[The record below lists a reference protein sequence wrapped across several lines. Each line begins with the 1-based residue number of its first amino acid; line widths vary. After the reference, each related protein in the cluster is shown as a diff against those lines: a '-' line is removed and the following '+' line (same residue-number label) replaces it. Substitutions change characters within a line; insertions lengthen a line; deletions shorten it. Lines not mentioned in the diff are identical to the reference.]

1 MKVLKPFY
9 YDDFKCIADKCIDN
23 CCHMQW
29 QITIDEKTYKKY
41 RKLKGTW
48 GKKINNNITRI
59 RKNNNYLSYGKIKL
73 KDCGCS
79 LLDEEGFCT
88 IHAQLGEG
96 YLSNTCKMYP
106 RNIAKYNNIY
116 ERNLLMSCP
125 EVARY
130 FVKHQGNFYF
140 NMDEEELLDLDK
152 DYIIN
157 KNYDEN
163 LYNLLWN
170 ARGLAIEIVQFKE
183 IDIWKRIVFVKS
195 LCDKVQKIIDKND
208 YENYQSLLN
217 NFKNEIVNVDT
228 IKSLDKITIVPGIK
242 ISFTQTILQLRNDF
256 GIKNEK
262 YLKLIDEYNELV
274 EKNNTDIL
282 IIEIENEFNEILNEY
297 NNIMENLLIYLIY
310 KYFMNALYT
319 KNLEVEI
326 SNVIISYA
334 VIKMLLLA
342 RWYKNNKILNE
353 EDFVEVFYVFSRVIE
368 HNNGFLDILQNN
380 IKDAG
385 YDSVAYMT
393 ILVH

>member
-9 YDDFKCIADKCIDN
+9 YDDFNCIANKCIDS
-23 CCHMQW
+23 CCSGW
-29 QITIDEKTYKKY
+29 NVYIDKNMYKKY
-41 RKLKGTW
+41 KKVRGVF
-48 GKKINNNITRI
+48 GKKLSNSINRI
-59 RKNNNYLSYGKIKL
+59 KLNGNDLSYGKIKL
-73 KDCGCS
+73 KNNICPMMN
-79 LLDEEGFCT
+79 EEKLCDVY
-88 IHAQLGEG
+88 INLGEE
-96 YLSNTCKMYP
+96 YLCNTCKVYP
-106 RNIAKYNNIY
+106 RNINKYGEIY
-116 ERNLLMSCP
+116 ERNLTMSCP

-130 FVKHQGNFYF
+130 FVKHKGDFYF
-140 NMDEEELLDLDK
+140 NMDDEELSDLDK
-152 DYIIN
+152 HYIVN
-157 KNYDEN
+157 KICDKN
-163 LYNLLWN
+163 LYNLLWD
-170 ARGLAIEIVQFKE
+170 ARSLTVEIIQFKE
-183 IDIWKRIVFVKS
+183 IEIWKRIVFLKT
-195 LCDKVQKIIDKND
+195 LCDKVQVIINEKD

-242 ISFTQTILQLRNDF
+242 MSFTQTILQLRNNV

-274 EKNNTDIL
+274 EKNNSGIL
-282 IIEIENEFNEILNEY
+282 MIEIENEFNKFLSQH
-297 NNIMENLLIYLIY
+297 NNVLENLLVYLIY
-310 KYFMNALYT
+310 KYFMRALYT

-326 SNVIISYA
+326 NNVIISYA

-368 HNNGFLDILQNN
+368 HNNGFLDRLYNN

-393 ILVH
+393 ILVR

>member
-9 YDDFKCIADKCIDN
+9 YDDFNCIANKCIDS
-23 CCHMQW
+23 CCIGW
-29 QITIDEKTYKKY
+29 NVYINKNTYKKY
-41 RKLKGTW
+41 KKVGGVF
-48 GKKINNNITRI
+48 GKKLSNSINRI
-59 RKNNNYLSYGKIKL
+59 KLNGNDLSYGKIKL
-73 KDCGCS
+73 KNNICPMMN
-79 LLDEEGFCT
+79 EEKLCDVY
-88 IHAQLGEG
+88 INLGEE
-96 YLSNTCKMYP
+96 YLCDICKLYP
-106 RNIAKYNNIY
+106 RNINKYGEIY
-116 ERNLLMSCP
+116 ERNLTMSCP

-130 FVKHQGNFYF
+130 FVKHKGDFYF
-140 NMDEEELLDLDK
+140 NMDEEKLSDLDK

-163 LYNLLWN
+163 LYNLLWD
-170 ARGLAIEIVQFKE
+170 ARSLTMEIIQFKE

-195 LCDKVQKIIDKND
+195 LCDKVQVVINKNN

-242 ISFTQTILQLRNDF
+242 MPFTQIILQLRNNV

-282 IIEIENEFNEILNEY
+282 IIEIENKFDRFLSKY

-310 KYFMNALYT
+310 KYFMKALYT

-368 HNNGFLDILQNN
+368 HSNGFLDILQNN

-393 ILVH
+393 ILVR

>member
-9 YDDFKCIADKCIDN
+9 YDNFKCIADKCIDN
-23 CCHMQW
+23 CCHIQW

-41 RKLKGTW
+41 KKIKGSW
-48 GKKINNNITRI
+48 GNKINNNITRI
-59 RKNNNYLSYGKIKL
+59 RKNNSYLNYGKIKL
-73 KDCGCS
+73 KERGCS
-79 LLDEEGFCT
+79 LLDEEGFCS

-130 FVKHQGNFYF
+130 LIKHKGDFYF
-140 NMDEEELLDLDK
+140 NMDEEKLSDVDK

-163 LYNLLWN
+163 LYNLLWD
-170 ARGLAIEIVQFKE
+170 ARSLTMEIIQFKE
-183 IDIWKRIVFVKS
+183 IEIWKRIVLSKI
-195 LCDKVQKIIDKND
+195 LCDKVQVIINEND

-242 ISFTQTILQLRNDF
+242 MSFTQTILQLRNNF

-310 KYFMNALYT
+310 KYFMIALYT
-319 KNLEVEI
+319 KNLYREVN
-326 SNVIISYA
+326 NVLISYA

-342 RWYKNNKILNE
+342 RWYKNNKKLEE
-353 EDFVEVFYVFSRVIE
+353 EDFIEIFYLFSREIE
-368 HNNGFLDILQNN
+368 HSNVFLNKLHNN

>member
-1 MKVLKPFY
+1 MRVLKPFY

-23 CCHMQW
+23 CCHIQW
-29 QITIDEKTYKKY
+29 TITIDEKTYKKY
-41 RKLKGTW
+41 RKLKGPW

-59 RKNNNYLSYGKIKL
+59 RKNNSYLNYGKIKL

-88 IHAQLGEG
+88 IHAQLGEK
-96 YLSNTCKMYP
+96 YLSNTCRMYP
-106 RNIAKYNNIY
+106 RNIIKYNDIY
-116 ERNLLMSCP
+116 ERNLTMSCP

-130 FVKHQGNFYF
+130 FVKHQGDFYF
-140 NMDEEELLDLDK
+140 NMNEEELLDLDK

-170 ARGLAIEIVQFKE
+170 ARGLAIEIVQFKK

-208 YENYQSLLN
+208 YENYEKVLK
-217 NFKNEIVNVDT
+217 NFRREIVNVDT
-228 IKSLDKITIVPGIK
+228 INSLDKITIVPNIK
-242 ISFTQTILQLRNDF
+242 MQFTKAILQLRNNIV
-256 GIKNEK
+256 IKNEK
-262 YLKLIDEYNELV
+262 YLNLIDEYNEL
-274 EKNNTDIL
+274 EKKNNADIL
-282 IIEIENEFNEILNEY
+282 MTKIENEFNEILNEY
-297 NNIMENLLIYLIY
+297 NNIMENLLVYLIY
-310 KYFMNALYT
+310 KYFMKALYT
-319 KNLEVEI
+319 KNLEKEV

>member
-23 CCHMQW
+23 CCHIQW
-29 QITIDEKTYKKY
+29 TITIDEKTYKKY
-41 RKLKGTW
+41 RKLKGPW

-59 RKNNNYLSYGKIKL
+59 RKNNSYLNYGKIKL

-88 IHAQLGEG
+88 IHAQLGEK
-96 YLSNTCKMYP
+96 YLSNTCRMYP
-106 RNIAKYNNIY
+106 RNIIKYNDIY
-116 ERNLLMSCP
+116 ERNLTMSCP

-130 FVKHQGNFYF
+130 FVKHQGDFYF
-140 NMDEEELLDLDK
+140 NMNEEELLDLDK

-170 ARGLAIEIVQFKE
+170 ARGLAIEIVQFKK

-208 YENYQSLLN
+208 YENYEKVLK
-217 NFKNEIVNVDT
+217 NFRSEIVNVDT
-228 IKSLDKITIVPGIK
+228 INSLDKITIVPNIK
-242 ISFTQTILQLRNDF
+242 MQFTKAILQLRNNTV
-256 GIKNEK
+256 IKNEK
-262 YLKLIDEYNELV
+262 YLNLIDEYNEL
-274 EKNNTDIL
+274 EKKNNADIL
-282 IIEIENEFNEILNEY
+282 MTKIENEFNEILNEY
-297 NNIMENLLIYLIY
+297 NNIMENLLVYLIY
-310 KYFMNALYT
+310 KYFMKALYT
-319 KNLEVEI
+319 KNLEKEV

-393 ILVH
+393 ILVR

>member
-29 QITIDEKTYKKY
+29 KITIDEKTYKKY
-41 RKLKGTW
+41 RKLKGQW
-48 GKKINNNITRI
+48 GNKINNNITRI
-59 RKNNNYLSYGKIKL
+59 RKNNSYLNYGKIKL
-73 KDCGCS
+73 KDRGCS
-79 LLDEEGFCT
+79 LLDEEGFCS
-88 IHAQLGEG
+88 IHTQLGEG
-96 YLSNTCKMYP
+96 YLSNTCRIYP

-152 DYIIN
+152 EYIIN

-208 YENYQSLLN
+208 YENYEKVLK
-217 NFKNEIVNVDT
+217 NFRSEIVNVDT

-242 ISFTQTILQLRNDF
+242 MSFTQTILQLRNNV
-256 GIKNEK
+256 GRKNEK

-297 NNIMENLLIYLIY
+297 NNIMENLLVYLIY
-310 KYFMNALYT
+310 KYFMKALYT

-326 SNVIISYA
+326 SNMIISYA

-368 HNNGFLDILQNN
+368 HSNGFLCRLYNN
-380 IKDAG
+380 IKYAG

-393 ILVH
+393 ILVR

>member
-9 YDDFKCIADKCIDN
+9 YDDFKCIAGDCIDN
-23 CCHMQW
+23 CCHVEW
-29 QITIDEKTYKKY
+29 EISIDKKTYKKY
-41 RKLKGTW
+41 RKLKGQW
-48 GKKINNNITRI
+48 GNKINNNIGRI
-59 RKNNNYLSYGKIKL
+59 RSDISDLRYGKIKL
-73 KDCGCS
+73 KDKGCS
-79 LLDEEGFCT
+79 LLDEKGLCT
-88 IHAQLGEG
+88 IHDKLGVG
-96 YLSNTCKMYP
+96 YLCNTCKFYP
-106 RNIAKYNNIY
+106 REITKLGEIY
-116 ERNLLMSCP
+116 ERNLFMSCP

-130 FVKHQGNFYF
+130 FVRHKENFYF
-140 NMDEEELLDLDK
+140 NMGEEELSDLDK

-183 IDIWKRIVFVKS
+183 INVWKRIVFVKS
-195 LCDKVQKIIDKND
+195 LCDKVQKTIDKND
-208 YENYQSLLN
+208 YENYEKVLK
-217 NFKNEIVNVDT
+217 NFRSEIVNVDT

-242 ISFTQTILQLRNDF
+242 ISFIQTILQLRNTA

-262 YLKLIDEYNELV
+262 YLKLIDEYNELMK
-274 EKNNTDIL
+274 KNNTDIL
-282 IIEIENEFNEILNEY
+282 IIEIENEFKEILNEY
-297 NNIMENLLIYLIY
+297 NNIMENLLVYLIY
-310 KYFMNALYT
+310 KYFMKSLYT

>member
-23 CCHMQW
+23 CCYIQW
-29 QITIDEKTYKKY
+29 KITIDEKTYKKY
-41 RKLKGTW
+41 KKLKGPW
-48 GKKINNNITRI
+48 GNKINNNITRV
-59 RKNNNYLSYGKIKL
+59 RKNSSYLNYGKIKL

-79 LLDEEGFCT
+79 LLDEEGLCS
-88 IHAQLGEG
+88 IHAQLGEK

-106 RNIAKYNNIY
+106 RNIAKYNSIY

-130 FVKHQGNFYF
+130 LIKHKGDFYF
-140 NMDEEELLDLDK
+140 NMDEEKLSDLDK

-163 LYNLLWN
+163 LYNLLWD
-170 ARGLAIEIVQFKE
+170 ARSLTMEIIQFKE
-183 IDIWKRIVFVKS
+183 IEIWKRIVLSKI
-195 LCDKVQKIIDKND
+195 LCDKVQVIINENH

-242 ISFTQTILQLRNDF
+242 MSFTQTILQLRNNI
-256 GIKNEK
+256 GVKNQK

-274 EKNNTDIL
+274 EKNNSGIL
-282 IIEIENEFNEILNEY
+282 MIEIENEFDGFLSKY
-297 NNIMENLLIYLIY
+297 NNIMENLLVYLIY
-310 KYFMNALYT
+310 KYFMKALYT
-319 KNLEVEI
+319 KNLEVES
-326 SNVIISYA
+326 SNMIISYA

-368 HNNGFLDILQNN
+368 HNDGFLDRLYNN
-380 IKDAG
+380 IKEAG

-393 ILVH
+393 ILVR